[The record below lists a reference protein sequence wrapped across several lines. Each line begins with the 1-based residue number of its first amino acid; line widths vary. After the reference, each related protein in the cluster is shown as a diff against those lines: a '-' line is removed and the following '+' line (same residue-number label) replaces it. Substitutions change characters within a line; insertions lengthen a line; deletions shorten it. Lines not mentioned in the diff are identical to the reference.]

1 MPGKRGDIHHLVP
14 RVTFPR
20 IPFLS
25 ASWDPKHTR
34 PWFSTTICSFW
45 RGDAC
50 ALQVVKQAENVKRNT
65 CKGREKM
72 ACSLLRTPT
81 GLNLGRLLM
90 AIQALL
96 PVVQKNITAVPK
108 SWDTQ
113 KGRIGEDM
121 VRKLSLVNYHA
132 KALLTGIN
140 LKNVW
145 LLSPD

>member
-1 MPGKRGDIHHLVP
+1 MLLHLVSSLVIQSDWTISGKSKNIDHLVP
-14 RVTFPR
+14 RVTLPR
-20 IPFLS
+20 MPFLS
-25 ASWDPKHTR
+25 ASRDPKHMR

-72 ACSLLRTPT
+72 AWSLLRTPT
-81 GLNLGRLLM
+81 GLHFRRILM

-96 PVVQKNITAVPK
+96 PVVQEYIAAIPE

-113 KGRIGEDM
+113 
-121 VRKLSLVNYHA
+121 
-132 KALLTGIN
+132 
-140 LKNVW
+140 
-145 LLSPD
+145 